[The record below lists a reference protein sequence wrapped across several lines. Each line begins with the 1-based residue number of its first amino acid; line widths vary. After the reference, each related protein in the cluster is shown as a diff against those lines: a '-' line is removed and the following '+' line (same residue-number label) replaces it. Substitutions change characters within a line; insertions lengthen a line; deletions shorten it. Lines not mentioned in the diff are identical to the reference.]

1 MDFCLWINVHRSHKW
16 CGVVVVVWHC
26 WVWPKYF
33 KMIKSN
39 NSTISW
45 AGMLTSIEVTIC
57 CYLNT
62 KCLWSNIGSHSSD
75 LPLFRGGGRWG
86 SKFWLPP
93 PMEGGGGAGG
103 GSEKLKKELVSL
115 QSNFL
120 KKGGGLGRIWIFRGG
135 DLFQERLQFLLE
147 NKTKI
152 WNLIAKKS
160 MNKNVFLFHN

>member
-1 MDFCLWINVHRSHKW
+1 MISTNQIERFLTYLNNEVMCKMDFCLWINVHRSHKW

-93 PMEGGGGAGG
+93 PMEGGGGWEGG
-103 GSEKLKKELVSL
+103 GWIWKIKRAGEPPIKFSKKR
-115 QSNFL
+115 
-120 KKGGGLGRIWIFRGG
+120 GRAW
-135 DLFQERLQFLLE
+135 
-147 NKTKI
+147 
-152 WNLIAKKS
+152 
-160 MNKNVFLFHN
+160 